1 MPVKNIAVWLAR
13 RLPIGGITLCAAMNA
28 HATTIG
34 MPENLGVRFL
44 NPTPP
49 ARETGRIFTCYFSSP
64 CTP

>member
-1 MPVKNIAVWLAR
+1 MPVKTIAVWLAR
-13 RLPIGGITLCAAMNA
+13 RLTFAGIALCAAMKANA
-28 HATTIG
+28 RTVG